1 MTSYFDFTLS
11 AENGKPEVWQAC
23 YVKPSGK
30 MHGTQINPSRVEVG
44 RVVYTLCAGVYRVR
58 YDTGVPAWLV
68 VCDVAN
74 GGHTVKKVTDAQAY
88 RIVGLIISPDP
99 YAETLSI
106 ESALAISL

>member
-1 MTSYFDFTLS
+1 MTNYFDFTLS
-11 AENGKPEVWQAC
+11 AENGKPEVWQASH
-23 YVKPSGK
+23 VKPSGR
-30 MHGTQINPSRVEVG
+30 MHGCQINPSRVEVG

-68 VCDVAN
+68 VCDVAD

-88 RIVGLIISPDP
+88 RVVGLIMPLDTYTVP
-99 YAETLSI
+99 LSI